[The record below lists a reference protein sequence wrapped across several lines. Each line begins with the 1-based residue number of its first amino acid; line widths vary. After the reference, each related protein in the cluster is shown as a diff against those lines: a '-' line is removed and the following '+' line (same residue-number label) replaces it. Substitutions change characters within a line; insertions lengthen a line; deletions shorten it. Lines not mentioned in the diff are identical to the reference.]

1 MGEIIL
7 EEMDGK
13 VSSVV
18 DDCALKEHHLT
29 SWIFQSP
36 ASSKTVEMAF
46 PTTDGII
53 VMPPPGP
60 PRILCLGCGSGTW
73 CFLVKSV
80 NPNWVVHGVDD
91 TNHWLCV
98 HKDVPFK

>member
-13 VSSVV
+13 ISLIV
-18 DDCALKEHHLT
+18 DDDTLKKHHLT

-36 ASSKTVEMAF
+36 ASSKTVEME
-46 PTTDGII
+46 PTPEGIN
-53 VMPPPGP
+53 VAPRGP
-60 PRILCLGCGSGTW
+60 PRVLCLGCGSGTW
-73 CFLVKSV
+73 CFQVKSA

-98 HKDVPFK
+98 HKDVPLR